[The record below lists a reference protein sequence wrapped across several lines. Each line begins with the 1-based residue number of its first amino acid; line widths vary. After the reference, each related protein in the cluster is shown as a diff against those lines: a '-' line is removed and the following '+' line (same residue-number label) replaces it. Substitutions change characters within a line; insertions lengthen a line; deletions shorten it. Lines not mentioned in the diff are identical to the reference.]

1 MIIQAAMTN
10 ANIRSRGMRAAC
22 MALLAISEA
31 GTVSG
36 AQQQSTAYPARPVR
50 MIVGF
55 QPGGGSDLLARLI
68 SPKLTER
75 LGQPVVVD
83 NRSGAGGGIAMEIA
97 RTSSPDGHT
106 LLVVSGSQVTNV
118 SLFTKTGF
126 DVGRSFAPIGELT
139 SEAYILLAREG
150 FAASSVRELVALA
163 KAKPGVISC
172 GSSGTG
178 SFAHLGIEL
187 FNSMTGV
194 RILHVPY
201 RGTGQ
206 ALIDLLGGQ
215 IDMTLANSISATPH
229 VKSGKAKA
237 LAVTSAARSSLFPEL
252 PTVAE
257 GGVPGFEV
265 LSWYGLV
272 VPRATPPAI
281 VQQLHAAVVDILSL
295 PDIKASLARS
305 GAEPAPGTPQALAA
319 RIDNEVAKWRKLVRE
334 TGLRLE

>member
-1 MIIQAAMTN
+1 MNLQEKAGAGS
-10 ANIRSRGMRAAC
+10 ARRFCRAAAFASAVFAAAAC
-22 MALLAISEA
+22 
-31 GTVSG
+31 
-36 AQQQSTAYPARPVR
+36 AQPTAYPVRPVR
-50 MIVGF
+50 VLVGF

-68 SPKLTER
+68 TPRLTER
-75 LGQPVVVD
+75 LGQPVVID

-97 RTSSPDGHT
+97 RTATPDGYT

-126 DVGRSFAPIGELT
+126 DVGKSFAPIAQLT
-139 SEAYILLAREG
+139 SEAYIFLAREG
-150 FAASSVRELVALA
+150 FAANSVKELIALA

-201 RGTGQ
+201 RGSGQ

-215 IDMTLANSISATPH
+215 IDLTLANTISATPH
-229 VKSGKAKA
+229 MKSGKAKA
-237 LAVTSAARSSLFPEL
+237 LAITSAARSPLFPEL

-257 GGVPGFEV
+257 AGAPGYDV
-265 LSWYGLV
+265 MSWYGLV
-272 VPRATPPAI
+272 APRATPAAI
-281 VQQLHAAVVDILSL
+281 VTQLHTAIVEILAL
-295 PDIKASLARS
+295 PDIKASLARG
-305 GAEPAPGTPQALAA
+305 GAEPAPGAPQVLAA
-319 RIDNEVAKWRKLVRE
+319 RIESEVAKWRKVVKE
-334 TGLRLE
+334 TGIRLE